1 MQDEYSITQTD
12 LLRKPESQEKTI
24 EIEETPSHEEIIT
37 APENDWR
44 RLCALAEADKAMML
58 ALRVRRQLQES
69 GQLQPKSRRRGS
81 RRRSR
86 PSTSTRHFSASSV
99 LQSQALIGAA
109 MVETLE
115 RVNDGELDG
124 KDESRFIL
132 VTAGDKTLIMEV
144 VA

>member
-1 MQDEYSITQTD
+1 MQDTTSIPQVD
-12 LLRKPESQEKTI
+12 LPRKQSQEETI
-24 EIEETPSHEEIIT
+24 EFEEPTPSIEAIIT
-37 APENDWR
+37 APEDDWR
-44 RLCALAEADKAMML
+44 RLCALAEADTGMML

-115 RVNDGELDG
+115 RVNDGDLDG
-124 KDESRFIL
+124 EGSRFIL
-132 VTAGDKTLIMEV
+132 VTAGEKTLIMEV